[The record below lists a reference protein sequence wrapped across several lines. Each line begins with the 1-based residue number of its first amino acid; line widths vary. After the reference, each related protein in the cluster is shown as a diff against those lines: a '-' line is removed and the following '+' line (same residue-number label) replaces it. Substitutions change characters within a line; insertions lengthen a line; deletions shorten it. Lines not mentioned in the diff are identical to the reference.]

1 MVKNYGE
8 FNKGDCLTR
17 IVHDGAVKGYFT
29 KSVESKQHAG
39 VTKPFD
45 FITWTPAKGN
55 AAGAEQK
62 SFYVVYK
69 GADKIYMD
77 SDEIPAGLPTCDA
90 KVKGQSA
97 RKYRAKV
104 RIYGEPRR
112 DMKVFVRTW
121 NEIEGFTAT
130 DSYFRPGDCIMLS
143 GAAAKHDGK
152 DVYETTGSL
161 RLGHGRG
168 DRAHQVDIRAAGPR
182 GSCTLSA
189 AALHQPSTATPAGVS
204 FAEPCP
210 GGWRWL
216 MCPVSRARSVCS
228 AVG

>member
-1 MVKNYGE
+1 MIKKMLLVAIAAACSLSVTVSGAGAAVHAPRAAETCQGVVLEKPAQKYGVRDSVVKNFGE
-8 FNKGDCLTR
+8 FSKGDCLTR

-29 KSVESKQHAG
+29 KSVESKQYAG
-39 VTKPFD
+39 MTKPFD

-62 SFYVVYK
+62 SFYVVYQ

-152 DVYETTGSL
+152 DVYETTGS
-161 RLGHGRG
+161 
-168 DRAHQVDIRAAGPR
+168 AWVM
-182 GSCTLSA
+182 
-189 AALHQPSTATPAGVS
+189 
-204 FAEPCP
+204 AEEVE
-210 GGWRWL
+210 L
-216 MCPVSRARSVCS
+216 IK
-228 AVG
+228 